1 MHEIPHHTDGW
12 MPHVVVVAGRRPLRS
27 FWFLPRAWLCE
38 WSGIREV
45 LPACVG
51 LQCSYA
57 VGGYPVGGEEYVMC
71 VMGSSSA
78 TYSGV
83 KATATFVMLSP
94 RIHLDFGRLKL
105 MGQVHGMAGW
115 AYIIWIATCMCVN
128 NETVRWILDL
138 FGPETS

>member
-1 MHEIPHHTDGW
+1 

-57 VGGYPVGGEEYVMC
+57 VGGYPVGGEEFVMC

-83 KATATFVMLSP
+83 KATATFLMLSP
-94 RIHLDFGRLKL
+94 RIHLDFDRLRPRLGRPIRRRPN
-105 MGQVHGMAGW
+105 HCS
-115 AYIIWIATCMCVN
+115 YIVATVFFL
-128 NETVRWILDL
+128 VW
-138 FGPETS
+138 

>member
-1 MHEIPHHTDGW
+1 

-83 KATATFVMLSP
+83 KATATFLMLSP
-94 RIHLDFGRLKL
+94 WIHLDLFDRLKL
-105 MGQVHGMAGW
+105 MGARASTRNGGMRL
-115 AYIIWIATCMCVN
+115 YY
-128 NETVRWILDL
+128 LDW
-138 FGPETS
+138 